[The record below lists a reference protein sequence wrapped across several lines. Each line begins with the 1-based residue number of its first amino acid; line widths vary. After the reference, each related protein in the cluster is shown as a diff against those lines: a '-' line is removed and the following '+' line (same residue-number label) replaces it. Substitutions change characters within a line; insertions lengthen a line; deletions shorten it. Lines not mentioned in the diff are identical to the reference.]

1 MVALWLNLL
10 MLRRLLKNDLLTIWL
25 RTTRLTTETCVRTG
39 FAMHPI
45 VNEIHNLPPQAQQ
58 EVINLVAA
66 LVKQQ
71 RYNPNHR
78 LK

>member
-1 MVALWLNLL
+1 
-10 MLRRLLKNDLLTIWL
+10 
-25 RTTRLTTETCVRTG
+25 
-39 FAMHPI
+39 MHPI

>member
-1 MVALWLNLL
+1 
-10 MLRRLLKNDLLTIWL
+10 
-25 RTTRLTTETCVRTG
+25 
-39 FAMHPI
+39 MHLI

-78 LK
+78 LKQNWAGAMQSYRDTYTSLSLQQATVDDWAGRVSN